1 MGGSGWWLGGGGCQP
16 RRGGEALSDI
26 VERGTRERP
35 QTELGGWLARE
46 ARREFSLTL
55 KYPPF
60 TTSILSYRQQLDVC
74 SKIVIL

>member
-1 MGGSGWWLGGGGCQP
+1 MSAVV
-16 RRGGEALSDI
+16 RGGEAVIYI
-26 VERGTRERP
+26 VERGKRERP

-46 ARREFSLTL
+46 ACREFPLTL

-74 SKIVIL
+74 SKIVIFVTRE